1 MKNNLITN
9 KALIFRILIIILL
22 FSIISLFLSTIY
34 IKRAA
39 LTTLAEDDA
48 KKTSEL
54 IFETMYVRMQEG
66 WAKKD
71 LVKIL
76 NRMEH
81 IRHNLE
87 VNSYR
92 SKDVEKIMGVIKED
106 KEKVNSDSLIK
117 KAMEGEKQFVVED
130 NGSIR
135 YLYPI
140 KVSKECITCHHNAK
154 VGDVNGVLDIKY
166 PPNEIKISLDM
177 MIYYF
182 LIFFIFFIFLYFYIF
197 YKIINKKIIEPVVNF
212 TEEIKKVSKDTSFT
226 KRAHIKTK
234 TAEIYSLQNRFNK
247 LLDTITYYYN
257 QLLTNLYTDSL
268 TKIPN
273 LAKLQE
279 DIKLYNNHS
288 LIVVSLDSFKTINSF
303 YGVKVGDFIMNEV
316 AKLLVKTSKKTGSVY
331 RLHSDEFAIL
341 SNGSVSIS
349 FCEDL
354 IKTISKKVFKYN
366 DIDIN
371 IQATIGLAKDS
382 KSRSLEKAILAVRTA
397 KKEKR
402 NIEVFN
408 NELTL
413 KDEYK
418 NHIKLTSILK
428 ESLEKDQLIPF
439 YQALENTKTKKID
452 KYEALA
458 RIVKDDEI
466 ITPDKFLEISKSSKQ
481 YPKITEAMIKKS
493 FEYFK
498 DKKDLSFS
506 INLSM
511 DDIKNEKTT
520 SYLFEMID
528 KYNINERLTIEL
540 LESEEL
546 NHFEII
552 NKFIKKL
559 KKYNIQIAID
569 DFGSGYSNFA
579 YIIKLD
585 IDYLKIDSSLIENI
599 HIDKQALKIVKSI
612 ISFAK
617 ELEIKLVAE
626 KVHNKEI
633 YNILTNLKV
642 DYLQG
647 YYIGK
652 PQEII

>member
-106 KEKVNSDSLIK
+106 KEKVNSDPLIK

-316 AKLLVKTSKKTGSVY
+316 AKLLVKISKKTGSVY

-341 SNGSVSIS
+341 SNGSVNIS

-498 DKKDLSFS
+498 DKKNLSFS

>member
-106 KEKVNSDSLIK
+106 KEKVNSDPLIK

>member
-9 KALIFRILIIILL
+9 KTLIFRILIVILL

-106 KEKVNSDSLIK
+106 KEKVNSDLLIK
-117 KAMEGEKQFVVED
+117 KAMKGEKQFVVED

-316 AKLLVKTSKKTGSVY
+316 AKLLVKTSKKTGTVY

-428 ESLEKDQLIPF
+428 EALEKDQLTPF

-458 RIVKDDEI
+458 RIIKDDEI

-481 YPKITEAMIKKS
+481 YPKITEAMIKK
-493 FEYFK
+493 
-498 DKKDLSFS
+498 
-506 INLSM
+506 
-511 DDIKNEKTT
+511 
-520 SYLFEMID
+520 
-528 KYNINERLTIEL
+528 YNINERLTIEL

-552 NKFIKKL
+552 NEFIKKL
-559 KKYNIQIAID
+559 KKYNVQIAID

>member
-106 KEKVNSDSLIK
+106 KEKVNSDPLIK

-316 AKLLVKTSKKTGSVY
+316 AKLLVKISKKTGSVY

-341 SNGSVSIS
+341 SNGSVNIS

-633 YNILTNLKV
+633 YNILTNLQV

>member
-106 KEKVNSDSLIK
+106 KEKVNSDLLIK

-316 AKLLVKTSKKTGSVY
+316 AKLLVKISKKTGSVY

-341 SNGSVSIS
+341 SNGSVNIS

>member
-9 KALIFRILIIILL
+9 KTLIFRILIIILL

-106 KEKVNSDSLIK
+106 KEKVNSDLLIK
-117 KAMEGEKQFVVED
+117 KAMEGEKQFVVEN

-140 KVSKECITCHHNAK
+140 KVSKECITCHYNAK

-316 AKLLVKTSKKTGSVY
+316 AKLLVKISKKTGSVY

-341 SNGSVSIS
+341 SNGSVNIS

-428 ESLEKDQLIPF
+428 EALEKDQLTPF

-520 SYLFEMID
+520 SYLFKMID

-559 KKYNIQIAID
+559 KKYNVQIAID

>member
-106 KEKVNSDSLIK
+106 KEKVNSDPLIK
-117 KAMEGEKQFVVED
+117 KAMEGEKQFVVGD

-154 VGDVNGVLDIKY
+154 VGNVNGVLDIKY

-520 SYLFEMID
+520 SYLFEMIN

-652 PQEII
+652 PQKII

>member
-9 KALIFRILIIILL
+9 KTLIFRILIIILL

-106 KEKVNSDSLIK
+106 KKKVNSDLLIK

-140 KVSKECITCHHNAK
+140 KVSKECITCHYNSK

-316 AKLLVKTSKKTGSVY
+316 ARLLVKSSKKTGSVY

-341 SNGSVSIS
+341 SNDSVSIN

-428 ESLEKDQLIPF
+428 EALEKDQLTPF

-458 RIVKDDEI
+458 RIIKDDEI

-520 SYLFEMID
+520 SYLFEMIK

-552 NKFIKKL
+552 NEFIKKL
-559 KKYNIQIAID
+559 KKYNVQIAID

>member
-1 MKNNLITN
+1 
-9 KALIFRILIIILL
+9 
-22 FSIISLFLSTIY
+22 
-34 IKRAA
+34 
-39 LTTLAEDDA
+39 
-48 KKTSEL
+48 
-54 IFETMYVRMQEG
+54 
-66 WAKKD
+66 
-71 LVKIL
+71 
-76 NRMEH
+76 
-81 IRHNLE
+81 
-87 VNSYR
+87 
-92 SKDVEKIMGVIKED
+92 
-106 KEKVNSDSLIK
+106 
-117 KAMEGEKQFVVED
+117 
-130 NGSIR
+130 
-135 YLYPI
+135 
-140 KVSKECITCHHNAK
+140 
-154 VGDVNGVLDIKY
+154 
-166 PPNEIKISLDM
+166 M

-247 LLDTITYYYN
+247 LLNTITYYYN

-279 DIKLYNNHS
+279 NIKLYNNHS

>member
-9 KALIFRILIIILL
+9 KVLIFRILIVVLF
-22 FSIISLFLSTIY
+22 FSIITLLIATIY
-34 IKRAA
+34 IKRTA

-54 IFETMYVRMQEG
+54 IFETMYTRMQEG
-66 WAKKD
+66 WAKED

-81 IRHNLE
+81 IRHGLE
-87 VNSYR
+87 VHSYR
-92 SKDVEKIMGVIKED
+92 NKNVEKIMGVIKED
-106 KEKVNSDSLIK
+106 KQKVKNDPLIQ
-117 KAMEGEKQFVVED
+117 KAMEGKKQFVVQED
-130 NGSIR
+130 GSIR
-135 YLYPI
+135 YLYPM
-140 KVSKECITCHHNAK
+140 KTSSECITCHYNSK

-177 MIYYF
+177 VIYYF
-182 LIFFIFFIFLYFYIF
+182 LIFFMLFIILYFYIF

-212 TEEIKKVSKDTSFT
+212 TEEIKKVTKDKSFT

-234 TAEIYSLQNRFNK
+234 TAEIYSLQSRFNR

-257 QLLTNLYTDSL
+257 QLLNNLYTDSL

-273 LAKLQE
+273 LTKLQE
-279 DIKLYNNHS
+279 DIKLYKTQS
-288 LIVVSLDSFKTINSF
+288 LAVVSLDSFKTINSF

-316 AKLLVKTSKKTGSVY
+316 AKLLVKTSKDVGKVY
-331 RLHSDEFAIL
+331 RLHSDEFAIF
-341 SNGSVSIS
+341 SYETINID
-349 FCEDL
+349 FCEHL
-354 IKTISKKVFKYN
+354 IKTISSKLFKYE

-371 IQATIGLAKDS
+371 IQATIGVAKDS
-382 KSRSLEKAILAVRTA
+382 KSRTLEKAILAVRTA

-402 NIEVFN
+402 NIEIYN
-408 NELTL
+408 EELTL
-413 KDEYK
+413 KEEYK
-418 NHIKLTSILK
+418 NHIKLTSLLK
-428 ESLEKDQLIPF
+428 HALQNDELTPF
-439 YQALENTKTKKID
+439 YQGLENTKTKKID

-458 RIVKDDEI
+458 RVVKKDEI
-466 ITPDKFLEISKSSKQ
+466 ITPDRFLEISKSSKQ
-481 YPKITEAMIKKS
+481 YPKITEAMIRKS

-498 DKKDLSFS
+498 NKKELSFS

-520 SYLFEMID
+520 SYLFEMIE

-552 NKFIKKL
+552 DKFIKRL
-559 KKYNIQIAID
+559 KKYQVQIAID

-599 HIDKQALKIVKSI
+599 HKDKQALKIVKSI

-617 ELEIKLVAE
+617 QLDIKVVAE
-626 KVHNKEI
+626 KVHNQEI
-633 YNILTNLKV
+633 YNILTDLKV

-647 YYIGK
+647 YYISK
-652 PQEII
+652 PKPTI

>member
-106 KEKVNSDSLIK
+106 KEKVNSDPLIK

-226 KRAHIKTK
+226 KRAHIKNK

-316 AKLLVKTSKKTGSVY
+316 AKLLVKISKKTGSVY

-341 SNGSVSIS
+341 SNGSVNIS
-349 FCEDL
+349 FCEGL

>member
-106 KEKVNSDSLIK
+106 KEKVNSDPLIK

-316 AKLLVKTSKKTGSVY
+316 AKLLVKISKKTGSVY

-341 SNGSVSIS
+341 SNGSVNIS

-652 PQEII
+652 PQKII

>member
-9 KALIFRILIIILL
+9 KTLIFRILIVILL

-106 KEKVNSDSLIK
+106 KEKVNSDLLIK

-140 KVSKECITCHHNAK
+140 KVSKECITCHYNAK

-257 QLLTNLYTDSL
+257 QLLANLYTDSL

-316 AKLLVKTSKKTGSVY
+316 AKLLVKSSKKIGSVY

-341 SNGSVSIS
+341 SNGSVSIN

-428 ESLEKDQLIPF
+428 EALEKDQLTPF

-458 RIVKDDEI
+458 RIIKDDEI

-520 SYLFEMID
+520 SYLFEMIK

-552 NKFIKKL
+552 NEFIKKL
-559 KKYNIQIAID
+559 KKYNVQIAID

-633 YNILTNLKV
+633 YNILTNLQV

-652 PQEII
+652 PQKII